1 MLISP
6 LYIPHCHTHIKV
18 TSHNYFYIAAMPHH
32 IFDAVQG
39 SVNVLRI
46 LFDQKD
52 LKGALKGM
60 HQKVQ
65 RTMLPYSAAS
75 SEIFAIK
82 AR

>member
-1 MLISP
+1 
-6 LYIPHCHTHIKV
+6 
-18 TSHNYFYIAAMPHH
+18 MPHH